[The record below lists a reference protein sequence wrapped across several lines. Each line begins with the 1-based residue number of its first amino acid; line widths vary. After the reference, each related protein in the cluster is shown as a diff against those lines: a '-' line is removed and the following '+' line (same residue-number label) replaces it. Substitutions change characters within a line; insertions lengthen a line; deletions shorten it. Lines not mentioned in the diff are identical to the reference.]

1 MRRVTAFEH
10 EADLVGRYV
19 AGSTYLHA
27 CLAPTLWSI
36 VLWGKPDLQESIA
49 LGRSLVQELVPRVPP
64 HCSIIDASRIAG
76 VDPAAFRAAG
86 WYLEHH
92 HEDLTAQLLGV
103 ALIRATG
110 VEGAAIAGAFEVLR
124 RPYPVRVFA
133 TAAEGYAW
141 LTTEHEDPSWPADAA
156 RVLADAHGQASNT
169 PRLIGELRVLVERNL
184 VGLAI
189 GEAAKRLGVS
199 ERTLQRKLG
208 EHGTTYQDEVA
219 DARLRTAKQLL
230 ATTDTPI
237 TNIAL
242 NVGFASLQHFSALFH
257 KRESMSPSDYRRRAR
272 STTR

>member
-10 EADLVGRYV
+10 EAEPIGCYV

-27 CLAPTLWSI
+27 CIAPTLWGI
-36 VLWGKPDLQESIA
+36 VLWGTPDQQDAIA
-49 LGRSLVQELVPRVPP
+49 LGRSLVQELVPRVLP
-64 HCSIIDASRIAG
+64 HCSIFDASRIAG
-76 VDPAAFRAAG
+76 VDPTAFRAAG
-86 WYLEHH
+86 WYLDHH
-92 HEDLTAQLLGV
+92 HQILSAQLLRL
-103 ALIRATG
+103 ALIRPAG

-133 TAAEGYAW
+133 TAAEGYTW
-141 LTTEHEDPSWPADAA
+141 LITEHGDPSWPADAA
-156 RVLADAHGQASNT
+156 GVLADLHGEASNT

-184 VGLAI
+184 VGLAV

-219 DARLRTAKQLL
+219 DARLRAAKQLL

-242 NVGFASLQHFSALFH
+242 TVGFASLQHFSALFH
-257 KRESMSPSDYRRRAR
+257 KRESMSPSEYRRRAR
-272 STTR
+272 R